1 MPFIRFLAES
11 LKCSNVNVLVGLTE
25 ARDGWAVAPLDP
37 CSPDEHAQRVV
48 PSVPDAT
55 LERAATTLAAASEPG
70 RLRLLMVL
78 AEGGATV
85 GVIAKRLGV
94 RLSHASQRL
103 AVLRAA
109 RLVRAKRRGKQVEY
123 SLVDDH
129 IHELVRLAL
138 ALAAENTKGT
148 R

>member
-1 MPFIRFLAES
+1 MA
-11 LKCSNVNVLVGLTE
+11 
-25 ARDGWAVAPLDP
+25 
-37 CSPDEHAQRVV
+37 
-48 PSVPDAT
+48 
-55 LERAATTLAAASEPG
+55 TLAAASEPG
-70 RLRLLMVL
+70 RLRLLLVL

-85 GVIAKRLGV
+85 GTIARRLGV

-103 AVLRAA
+103 AVLRGA

-138 ALAAENTKGT
+138 ALAEKDTKGS